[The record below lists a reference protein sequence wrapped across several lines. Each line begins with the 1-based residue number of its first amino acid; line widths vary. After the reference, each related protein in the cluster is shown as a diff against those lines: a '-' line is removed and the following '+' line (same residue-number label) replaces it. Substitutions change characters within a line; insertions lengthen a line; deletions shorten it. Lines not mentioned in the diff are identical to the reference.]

1 MDKIADS
8 ILKFLKLD
16 SLIGHVT
23 GYVEARMDLLKMEIR
38 EDIAK
43 AIASAVVAVALSFV
57 GLLSFLFF
65 SVGLA
70 HFANS
75 YFDQPYAGF
84 WSVAGLYGFLFLILL
99 LFRKPLAGYLEKQF
113 SELIKRKPK

>member
-1 MDKIADS
+1 MDKIAES

-38 EDIAK
+38 DDFAK
-43 AIASAVVAVALSFV
+43 AMARVMVAVAMLFV
-57 GLLSFLFF
+57 ALLSLLFF

-84 WSVAGLYGFLFLILL
+84 WAVAGLYGIMFLILL
-99 LFRKPLAGYLEKQF
+99 LFRKLISSHFEDQF
-113 SELIKRKPK
+113 SELFKRKPK